1 MEELITLLMQSRNLL
16 HVLHLKALG
25 SGSYT
30 EHIALGGLY
39 DILPTHIDSLA
50 ETYQGITEELL
61 NLNTFPEYTTTSG
74 TSLDYVKFINRTI
87 SNIRTKE
94 ELKHSVIQNM
104 IDTLQGDFYT
114 TIYKLRFLK

>member
-1 MEELITLLMQSRNLL
+1 MQSRNLL
-16 HVLHLKALG
+16 HVLHLKAVG
-25 SGSYT
+25 SGSYA
-30 EHIALGGLY
+30 EHIALGVLY
-39 DILPTHIDSLA
+39 KSLDGYIDSLA

-61 NLNTFPEYTTTSG
+61 NLNIFPEYTTTSG

-87 SNIRTKE
+87 SNIRNKE

-114 TIYKLRFLK
+114 TTYKLRFLK

>member
-25 SGSYT
+25 
-30 EHIALGGLY
+30 GLY
-39 DILPTHIDSLA
+39 DTLPTHIDSLA

-87 SNIRTKE
+87 SNIRNKE

-114 TIYKLRFLK
+114 TTYKLRFLK

>member
-1 MEELITLLMQSRNLL
+1 MQSRNLL

-25 SGSYT
+25 SGSY
-30 EHIALGGLY
+30 
-39 DILPTHIDSLA
+39 A

-74 TSLDYVKFINRTI
+74 TSLDYVKFINKTI
-87 SNIRTKE
+87 SNIRNKE

>member
-25 SGSYT
+25 SGSYA

-39 DILPTHIDSLA
+39 DALPNHLDLLA

-87 SNIRTKE
+87 SNIRNKE